1 MTETTVIN
9 KLRIAVCIATKGR
22 AGVLVETL
30 TEIRRQTRTP
40 DRILVC
46 YAEGADVTGLP
57 NWPEIGLIKGP
68 QGLTAQR
75 NVLLDAATDCDIVL
89 FFDDDFLPAPQYI
102 DAIERVFCDHDEVIV
117 TTGKVIADGAKG
129 PGFSYDFARQ
139 VLAADL
145 GGGPWSGLSA
155 AWCGYGCNMAI
166 RSAKIRGID
175 ARFDERLALYG
186 WYEDIDFTRRLGEHG
201 KIIRVEAARGVHL
214 GVKSGRTSGRRL
226 GYSQVMN
233 CVYLARKG
241 TCPWKHALR
250 SILKHLAVN
259 LCRSVWPEA
268 WVDRRGRLLGNLIA
282 LCDVC
287 RGSMTPER
295 VSAL

>member
-1 MTETTVIN
+1 MQQTSG
-9 KLRIAVCIATKGR
+9 KLRVAVCIATKGR
-22 AGVLVETL
+22 PAILIETL
-30 TEIRRQTRTP
+30 REVRCQTRPP
-40 DRILVC
+40 DRIVVC
-46 YAEGADVTGLP
+46 YAEAADVAGMQDWAEVT
-57 NWPEIGLIKGP
+57 LIKGP
-68 QGLTAQR
+68 HGLTAQR
-75 NVLLDAATDCDIVL
+75 NVLLDEAADCDVLL

-102 DAIERVFCDHDEVIV
+102 ESVEQVFCEHDDVIV

-145 GGGPWSGLSA
+145 RSGSRSGLSD
-155 AWCGYGCNMAI
+155 AWSGYGCNMAV
-166 RSAKIRGID
+166 RNAAARRL
-175 ARFDERLALYG
+175 ATRFDERLALYG
-186 WYEDIDFTRRLGEHG
+186 WYEDIDFTRRLAAHG
-201 KIIRVEAARGVHL
+201 KILRVEAARGVHL

-241 TCPWKHALR
+241 SYPWTHALR
-250 SILKHLAVN
+250 SIVKHLAIN
-259 LCRSVWPEA
+259 TCRSFWPEA
-268 WVDRRGRLLGNLIA
+268 WVDRRGRLMGNMIA
-282 LCDVC
+282 LGDLC